1 MILQATSIRTGN
13 KLEFDDDIW
22 IVMSFQHRT
31 PGKGNACMMLKVRS
45 LTTGASKEV
54 RFNSSERVQ
63 QAELDDRRM
72 SYSYHDGHD
81 YVFMDHES
89 YEQVALSEED
99 LGETAKWL
107 LEGMEIRIQYYKGK
121 PVGIEIPNFIE
132 AKIETTEPA
141 VRGDT
146 ATNVMK
152 TATLECGID
161 VQVPLFINT
170 GDTVK
175 VDTRDGTYVERM
187 KKA

>member
-1 MILQATSIRTGN
+1 MILQATSIRTGH

-22 IVMSFQHRT
+22 LVLDFDHRT

-45 LTTGASKEV
+45 LTNGSSKVV
-54 RFNSSERVQ
+54 RFNSAERVA

-72 SYSYHDGHD
+72 TYSYHDGHD
-81 YVFMDHES
+81 YVFMDNES
-89 YEQVALSEED
+89 YEQVTLTDEELSD
-99 LGETAKWL
+99 TAKWL
-107 LEGMEIRIQYYKGK
+107 LEGMEIRVQYYKGK

-132 AKIETTEPA
+132 AKITHTEPA

-146 ATNVMK
+146 ATNVLK
-152 TATLECGID
+152 AADLECG
-161 VQVPLFINT
+161 VQTHVPLFINT